1 MVEGPGIV
9 AEKALGG
16 GAGWR
21 FWIDRG
27 GTFTDVVGRSGDGRL
42 VVRKLLSVQPGRAGD
57 PAVTAIRE
65 LLGLEGNQ
73 LDGNQAIPA
82 GLIAELRLGTTVA
95 TNALLERRGEPVLLL
110 INRGF
115 ADLLA
120 IGDQHRP
127 DIFAL
132 QIRRPQPLR
141 LRTLEVA
148 GRLAADGSELEPLGL
163 DGQLEVELRRA
174 LAEGYRS
181 VAVALIHSYRNP
193 SQELALERWLHGQG
207 VTHVALSHRLSG
219 QPRLVPRGH
228 TALVEAAVAPILR
241 AYLEQVQL
249 ALGAATP
256 LRVMRSSGSLAP
268 PALLHA
274 KDTILSGPAGGMVG
288 AVAVARQAL
297 LADGCADLPPI
308 VGFDMGGTS
317 TDVFHFDPSRGEAAW
332 ERSAETEI
340 AGLRLQAPMLPVHT
354 VAAGGGSIID
364 FDSERLRVGP
374 ESAGAD
380 PGPAAYRLGGPATIT
395 DANLLLG
402 RLPAQALPS
411 VFGPAGD
418 QPPDLEAV
426 RQRFSALASAI
437 TSAHRATTP
446 EQVAEGALCI
456 AIERMA
462 EAMRRISIQRGHD
475 IRTALLVSYGA
486 AAGQHACRLAELL
499 GIRRVLLHPLAGVLS
514 AYGIGMAEQRQ
525 LRERAVRAPLAAAQ
539 LPALEALRDQLAAEA
554 TVALRAAK
562 DLGPQQQPRLELRL
576 ELRYPGSERGLE
588 VSWPQQHWEPQAL
601 VAALQRR
608 FVDLHRLRY
617 GYVPADQQL
626 VVERLM
632 VEAAVDTSVN
642 TSLDTAIETCV
653 DVSLEK
659 AVEGAVD
666 PALHGDW
673 FGDLHN
679 AYPGYLAQ
687 DLAQDLARDLA
698 RDLSSQAE
706 NHANQAAHHGPMVER
721 LAGQGP
727 AQPTCPAQPPGW
739 LVGQQVGQQLPTT
752 PVWLPQPA
760 ALDPAQQRRPPA
772 DGLPEAICEASTSN
786 GVATISTAATSNAAA
801 TSSGAATSDFQATSG
816 LHAAGSWQAVPLWR
830 REQLAP
836 ATLLRGPAVVM
847 DVTTTLMLETHW
859 QARVLADGALL
870 LERQSV
876 APIVASTANYP
887 VHQVVPQSVESAA
900 AGQTAAG
907 QTAAQKVDRALE
919 QEATQTPSQAAAQEF
934 APAAG
939 YRSIRSLEPLLDDQE
954 CDPGLGQAPDPV
966 LLELFNHRF
975 AAIAEQMGVQLQ
987 QSSRSVN
994 IRERLDFSCALFDG
1008 QGRLVANAPHIPV
1021 HLGSMGESVVALL
1034 QAVGRGERPPLRP
1047 GDVILSNDPYAG
1059 GTHLPDITAITPI
1072 FAPAKANADADAVAV
1087 AGIGIGMGM
1096 GVEVAVEAEA
1106 DLEARAALVA
1116 APEVAP
1122 EVAVEP
1128 PLFFVASRGH
1138 HADVGGITPGSMPAF
1153 STSIEQEGL
1162 LLRNLPFLE
1171 NGVFDRDQWLARL
1184 AAGPHPVR
1192 NPDQLLAD
1200 LQAQVAANR
1209 LGERALQQLIAREG
1223 LALVQ
1228 AYMVHGRAHAAAAVR
1243 RLLARLSDGAFRLEL
1258 DDGSCIQVAVRV
1270 DRQARRAELDF
1281 SGSSAQQA
1289 GNRNAPLAVTKAVVL
1304 YVLRCLV
1311 AEEIPLNAG
1320 CFEPISLIVPLGC
1333 LLNPRPPAA
1342 VVAGNVETSQ
1352 AATNALFAALGV
1364 QAAAQG
1370 TMNNLSFGDTAAG
1383 AASRQYYETICGG
1396 TGAGIGADG
1405 LGFSGAA
1412 AVQSHMTNSRITD
1425 PEILE
1430 ERYPVRLEWFGRRRG
1445 SGGLGRWV
1453 GGDGVIRQIRAL
1465 EALSVSVLSSCRRV
1479 PPFGLAGGGAGA
1491 CGRNLL
1497 LKLDGTEELLPG
1509 SFERQLQ
1516 AGEALRIETPGG
1528 GAYGAISPGPLAEPA
1543 SPERPTDLPIQP
1555 PAAGGPQ

>member
-1 MVEGPGIV
+1 MVECPGVV
-9 AEKALGG
+9 AEKALRG

-57 PAVTAIRE
+57 PAVAAIRE
-65 LLGLEGNQ
+65 LLGLEDNQLDGNQ
-73 LDGNQAIPA
+73 LDGNQEIPA

-132 QIRRPQPLR
+132 QICRPQPLR
-141 LRTLEVA
+141 LRALEVA

-163 DGQLEVELRRA
+163 DGQLAAELRRA

-364 FDSERLRVGP
+364 FDGERLRVGP

-380 PGPAAYRLGGPATIT
+380 PGPAAYRRGGPATIT

-402 RLPAQALPS
+402 RLPAQALPA

-418 QPPDLEAV
+418 QPPDMEAV

-437 TSAHRATTP
+437 TSSTLQAHRATTA

-475 IRTALLVSYGA
+475 IRAALLVSYGA

-525 LRERAVRAPLAAAQ
+525 LRERAVRAPLAVAQ

-554 TVALRAAK
+554 TAALRAAG

-588 VSWPQQHWEPQAL
+588 LAWPQQQSEPQAL
-601 VAALQRR
+601 VAALQRQ
-608 FVDLHRLRY
+608 FVDRHRLRY

-626 VVERLM
+626 VVERLL

-642 TSLDTAIETCV
+642 TSLDTAIDACV
-653 DVSLEK
+653 DADQEG

-666 PALHGDW
+666 PALQGAW
-673 FGDLHN
+673 FGSLNKAH
-679 AYPGYLAQ
+679 PGCLAQ
-687 DLAQDLARDLA
+687 DLAQDLARY
-698 RDLSSQAE
+698 LSSQV
-706 NHANQAAHHGPMVER
+706 AHHASQATNHVPMVER
-721 LAGQGP
+721 LAGQGS
-727 AQPTCPAQPPGW
+727 AQPPGQ

-760 ALDPAQQRRPPA
+760 ALDPVQQ
-772 DGLPEAICEASTSN
+772 
-786 GVATISTAATSNAAA
+786 
-801 TSSGAATSDFQATSG
+801 QATSG

-847 DVTTTLMLETHW
+847 DVTTTLMLEAHW

-876 APIVASTANYP
+876 APIVKSISKYTVDQIA
-887 VHQVVPQSVESAA
+887 PQSVEPAA
-900 AGQTAAG
+900 VRTA
-907 QTAAQKVDRALE
+907 T
-919 QEATQTPSQAAAQEF
+919 QAAADTESRAASQAVAQKF

-939 YRSIRSLEPLLDDQE
+939 YRSIRSREPMLGDQE
-954 CDPGLGQAPDPV
+954 CDGGPGQAPDPV

-1008 QGRLVANAPHIPV
+1008 QGKLVANAPHIPV

-1072 FAPAKANADADAVAV
+1072 FAPANADADA
-1087 AGIGIGMGM
+1087 GMGMGM
-1096 GVEVAVEAEA
+1096 GVDADADAGIGIEA
-1106 DLEARAALVA
+1106 DIEAGAALGA
-1116 APEVAP
+1116 APGVAP
-1122 EVAVEP
+1122 EDAVEP

-1153 STSIEQEGL
+1153 SSSIEQEGL

-1171 NGVFDRDQWLARL
+1171 NGGFDRGRWLARL
-1184 AAGPHPVR
+1184 AAGPQPVR

-1223 LALVQ
+1223 LAQVQ
-1228 AYMVHGRAHAAAAVR
+1228 AYMVHGRAHAAEAVR

-1320 CFEPISLIVPLGC
+1320 CFEPINLIVPLGC
-1333 LLNPRPPAA
+1333 LLNPQPPAA

-1405 LGFSGAA
+1405 LGFAGAA

-1445 SGGLGRWV
+1445 SGGLGRWA
-1453 GGDGVIRQIRAL
+1453 GGDGVIRQIRFL
-1465 EALSVSVLSSCRRV
+1465 EALSVSMLSSCRRV
-1479 PPFGLAGGGAGA
+1479 PPFGLAAGGAGA

-1528 GAYGAISPGPLAEPA
+1528 GAYGAVSPGPLAELARTELPA
-1543 SPERPTDLPIQP
+1543 EPPTGPPIQP

>member
-1 MVEGPGIV
+1 MPIPSAQGR
-9 AEKALGG
+9 
-16 GAGWR
+16 AGWR

-27 GTFTDVVGRSGDGRL
+27 GTFTDVVGRSGDGQL
-42 VVRKLLSVQPGRAGD
+42 LVRKLLSVQPGRAGD
-57 PAVTAIRE
+57 PAVAAIRE
-65 LLGLEGNQ
+65 LLGLEDNQ

-141 LRTLEVA
+141 LRALEVA

-193 SQELALERWLHGQG
+193 SQELAMERWLQGQG

-364 FDSERLRVGP
+364 FDGERLRVGP

-380 PGPAAYRLGGPATIT
+380 PGPAAYRRGGPATIT

-402 RLPAQALPS
+402 RLPAQALPA

-418 QPPDLEAV
+418 QPPDMEAV
-426 RQRFSALASAI
+426 RQRFSALTSAI
-437 TSAHRATTP
+437 TSAKARSTASSTASSTPWAHRATTA
-446 EQVAEGALCI
+446 EQVAEGAIRI

-475 IRTALLVSYGA
+475 IRAALLVSYGA

-525 LRERAVRAPLAAAQ
+525 LRERAVRAPLAVAQ

-554 TVALRAAK
+554 TAALRAAG

-588 VSWPQQHWEPQAL
+588 LAWPQQQSEPQAL
-601 VAALQRR
+601 VAALQRQ
-608 FVDLHRLRY
+608 FVDRHRLRY

-626 VVERLM
+626 VVERLL

-642 TSLDTAIETCV
+642 TSLDTAIDTCV
-653 DVSLEK
+653 DAALEG

-666 PALHGDW
+666 PALQGAW
-673 FGDLHN
+673 LGAF
-679 AYPGYLAQ
+679 
-687 DLAQDLARDLA
+687 
-698 RDLSSQAE
+698 
-706 NHANQAAHHGPMVER
+706 HGPMVER
-721 LAGQGP
+721 LAGQGSI
-727 AQPTCPAQPPGW
+727 QSPGQ
-739 LVGQQVGQQLPTT
+739 LLGQQVGQRLPTT

-760 ALDPAQQRRPPA
+760 ALDPAQQQ
-772 DGLPEAICEASTSN
+772 
-786 GVATISTAATSNAAA
+786 
-801 TSSGAATSDFQATSG
+801 QATSG

-836 ATLLRGPAVVM
+836 ATLLRGPAVVI
-847 DVTTTLMLETHW
+847 DFTTTLMLEANW

-870 LERQSV
+870 LEYQSV
-876 APIVASTANYP
+876 ASIVNPTAKYP
-887 VHQVVPQSVESAA
+887 VDQLAPQSVEPAAVRTATQA
-900 AGQTAAG
+900 AGDTESRADSRAV
-907 QTAAQKVDRALE
+907 AQK
-919 QEATQTPSQAAAQEF
+919 F

-939 YRSIRSLEPLLDDQE
+939 YGSIRSREPLLGDQE
-954 CDPGLGQAPDPV
+954 REGGPGQAPDPV

-1034 QAVGRGERPPLRP
+1034 QAVDRGERPPLRP

-1072 FAPAKANADADAVAV
+1072 FAPAKADAIAV
-1087 AGIGIGMGM
+1087 AGVVMGAGAGLYADAYADAGIG
-1096 GVEVAVEAEA
+1096 VEADIEA
-1106 DLEARAALVA
+1106 GAALGEAPGA
-1116 APEVAP
+1116 APEEAL
-1122 EVAVEP
+1122 EP

-1171 NGVFDRDQWLARL
+1171 NGVFDRGQWLARL

-1223 LALVQ
+1223 LAQVQ
-1228 AYMVHGRAHAAAAVR
+1228 AYMVYGRAHAAAAVR

-1320 CFEPISLIVPLGC
+1320 CFEPINLIVPLGC

-1370 TMNNLSFGDTAAG
+1370 TMNNLSFGDTATG

-1405 LGFSGAA
+1405 LGFAGAA

-1445 SGGLGRWV
+1445 SGGRGRWA

-1465 EALSVSVLSSCRRV
+1465 EALSVSVLSSCRRL

-1509 SFERQLQ
+1509 SFERQLR

-1528 GAYGAISPGPLAEPA
+1528 GAYGAVSPGPLAELAPTDLSTEAFTEPPTEPPTELPA
-1543 SPERPTDLPIQP
+1543 EPPTDLPIQP

>member
-1 MVEGPGIV
+1 MVEGLGMVEGQRMVEGPGVV

-65 LLGLEGNQ
+65 LLGLEDNQLYGNQ
-73 LDGNQAIPA
+73 LDGNQEIPA

-141 LRTLEVA
+141 LRALEVA

-163 DGQLEVELRRA
+163 DGQLAAELRRA

-241 AYLEQVQL
+241 AYLEQLQL

-364 FDSERLRVGP
+364 FDGERLRVGP

-402 RLPAQALPS
+402 RLPAQALPA

-418 QPPDLEAV
+418 QPPDMEAV
-426 RQRFSALASAI
+426 RQRFSALASAM
-437 TSAHRATTP
+437 TSAKARSTASSTPRAHRATTP

-475 IRTALLVSYGA
+475 IRAALLVSYGA

-525 LRERAVRAPLAAAQ
+525 LRERAVRAPLAVAQ

-554 TVALRAAK
+554 TAALRAAG

-588 VSWPQQHWEPQAL
+588 LAWPQQQSEPQAL
-601 VAALQRR
+601 VAALQRQ
-608 FVDLHRLRY
+608 FVDRHRLRY

-626 VVERLM
+626 VVERLL

-642 TSLDTAIETCV
+642 TSLDTAIDTCV
-653 DVSLEK
+653 DAALEG

-666 PALHGDW
+666 PALQGAWLGAFHG
-673 FGDLHN
+673 
-679 AYPGYLAQ
+679 
-687 DLAQDLARDLA
+687 
-698 RDLSSQAE
+698 S
-706 NHANQAAHHGPMVER
+706 MVER
-721 LAGQGP
+721 LAGQDST
-727 AQPTCPAQPPGW
+727 QSPGQ

-752 PVWLPQPA
+752 PVWLPRPA
-760 ALDPAQQRRPPA
+760 ALDLAQQQ
-772 DGLPEAICEASTSN
+772 
-786 GVATISTAATSNAAA
+786 
-801 TSSGAATSDFQATSG
+801 QATSG
-816 LHAAGSWQAVPLWR
+816 LHTAGSWQAVPLWR

-836 ATLLRGPAVVM
+836 ATLLNGPAVVI
-847 DVTTTLMLETHW
+847 DVTTTLMLEANW

-870 LERQSV
+870 LECQSV
-876 APIVASTANYP
+876 APIVKPTAKYT
-887 VHQVVPQSVESAA
+887 VDQLAPQSVEPAAVRTATQAA
-900 AGQTAAG
+900 ADTESQAAS
-907 QTAAQKVDRALE
+907 QTAAQK
-919 QEATQTPSQAAAQEF
+919 F

-939 YRSIRSLEPLLDDQE
+939 YGSIRSREPLLGDQG
-954 CDPGLGQAPDPV
+954 CDSGPGQAPDPV

-1072 FAPAKANADADAVAV
+1072 FAPANADADADAD
-1087 AGIGIGMGM
+1087 AGIG
-1096 GVEVAVEAEA
+1096 VEADA
-1106 DLEARAALVA
+1106 DLEARAA
-1116 APEVAP
+1116 PEVAP
-1122 EVAVEP
+1122 EDALEP

-1171 NGVFDRDQWLARL
+1171 NGVFDRGRWLARL

-1223 LALVQ
+1223 LAQVQ
-1228 AYMVHGRAHAAAAVR
+1228 AYMVYGRAHAAAAVR

-1320 CFEPISLIVPLGC
+1320 CFEPINLIVPLGC

-1370 TMNNLSFGDTAAG
+1370 TMNNLSFGDTATG

-1405 LGFSGAA
+1405 HGFAGAA

-1445 SGGLGRWV
+1445 SGGLGRWA

-1509 SFERQLQ
+1509 SFERQLR

-1528 GAYGAISPGPLAEPA
+1528 GAYGAVSPGPLAELAPTDLSTEAPA
-1543 SPERPTDLPIQP
+1543 KVPTEPPTELPAEPPTDLPIQP

>member
-1 MVEGPGIV
+1 MVEGPGVV

-73 LDGNQAIPA
+73 LDGNQGIPA

-132 QIRRPQPLR
+132 QISRPQPLR
-141 LRTLEVA
+141 LRALEVA

-163 DGQLEVELRRA
+163 DGQLETALRRA

-207 VTHVALSHRLSG
+207 VAHVALSHRLSG

-241 AYLEQVQL
+241 AYLDQLQL

-364 FDSERLRVGP
+364 FDGERLRVGP

-380 PGPAAYRLGGPATIT
+380 PGPAAYRRGGPATIT

-426 RQRFSALASAI
+426 RQRFSALASAM
-437 TSAHRATTP
+437 TSAHRAPTP

-475 IRTALLVSYGA
+475 IRAALLVSYGA

-525 LRERAVRAPLAAAQ
+525 LRERAVRAPLAVN
-539 LPALEALRDQLAAEA
+539 LVPALEALRDQLAAAA
-554 TVALRAAK
+554 TAALRAAG

-588 VSWPQQHWEPQAL
+588 LSWPQQHGGSEAL
-601 VAALQRR
+601 VAALQRQ

-626 VVERLM
+626 VVERLL
-632 VEAAVDTSVN
+632 VEAAVDT
-642 TSLDTAIETCV
+642 A
-653 DVSLEK
+653 LEG
-659 AVEGAVD
+659 AVEEAVD
-666 PALHGDW
+666 PALQGAL
-673 FGDLHN
+673 FGAFHN
-679 AYPGYLAQ
+679 AHPGCLAQ
-687 DLAQDLARDLA
+687 
-698 RDLSSQAE
+698 DLSSQAAH
-706 NHANQAAHHGPMVER
+706 HASQADNHGPMAER
-721 LAGQGP
+721 LVCQTF
-727 AQPTCPAQPPGW
+727 AQPHGSAQQPRSAQPPAQLG
-739 LVGQQVGQQLPTT
+739 GQQLSTT

-760 ALDPAQQRRPPA
+760 ALEPARQPPPPA
-772 DGLPEAICEASTSN
+772 GGLPAADSW
-786 GVATISTAATSNAAA
+786 AATSSGVA

-816 LHAAGSWQAVPLWR
+816 LQQASSWQAVPLWR

-836 ATLLRGPAVVM
+836 ATLLSGPAVVI

-876 APIVASTANYP
+876 APIVAPTADYG
-887 VHQVVPQSVESAA
+887 SS
-900 AGQTAAG
+900 
-907 QTAAQKVDRALE
+907 
-919 QEATQTPSQAAAQEF
+919 
-934 APAAG
+934 
-939 YRSIRSLEPLLDDQE
+939 RSLEPVLADEERDGG
-954 CDPGLGQAPDPV
+954 PGQAPDPV

-1008 QGRLVANAPHIPV
+1008 QGKLVANAPHIPV

-1072 FAPAKANADADAVAV
+1072 FAPAKADAGMGIGVDADTDTDTGVG
-1087 AGIGIGMGM
+1087 AGIGV
-1096 GVEVAVEAEA
+1096 GVEA
-1106 DLEARAALVA
+1106 DRKAGAALGA
-1116 APEVAP
+1116 APEVAL
-1122 EVAVEP
+1122 EP

-1153 STSIEQEGL
+1153 SSSIEQEGL

-1209 LGERALQQLIAREG
+1209 LGERALQRLIAWEG

-1228 AYMVHGRAHAAAAVR
+1228 AYMVHGQSHAAAAVR

-1364 QAAAQG
+1364 QAASQG

-1405 LGFSGAA
+1405 LGFAGAA

-1445 SGGLGRWV
+1445 SGGLGRWA
-1453 GGDGVIRQIRAL
+1453 GGDGVIRQIRFL

-1479 PPFGLAGGGAGA
+1479 PPFGLAGGGAAA

-1528 GAYGAISPGPLAEPA
+1528 GAYGPGPSGPAAQPA
-1543 SPERPTDLPIQP
+1543 SPERPTGPPMPIQS